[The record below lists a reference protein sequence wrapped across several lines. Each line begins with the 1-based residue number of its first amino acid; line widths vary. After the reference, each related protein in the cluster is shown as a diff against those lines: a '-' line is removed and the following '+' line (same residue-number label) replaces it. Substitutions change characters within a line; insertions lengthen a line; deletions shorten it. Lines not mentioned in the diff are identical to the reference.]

1 MSNANVAACYFSY
14 VMPLSKA
21 QAITRTIRQCCGHL
35 DELKDAVHQ
44 STGITSGMRTVLE
57 ALYER
62 GTLTVPQI
70 ARARGVTRQHI
81 QTLSD
86 RLLASGLIT
95 SHDNPKDRRSPL
107 LKLTEK
113 GAALFETVRE
123 YETQFLTGMSRAL
136 SAHDVDVALSTLG
149 ALESHL
155 AYERARVAHPSSRSR

>member
-1 MSNANVAACYFSY
+1 
-14 VMPLSKA
+14 MPLSKA
-21 QAITRTIRQCCGHL
+21 HAITHRIRQCCSHL

-62 GTLTVPQI
+62 GMLTVPQI

-81 QTLSD
+81 QTLAD
-86 RLLASGLIT
+86 RLLANALIT
-95 SHDNPKDRRSPL
+95 SLDNPKDRRSPL

-113 GAALFETVRE
+113 GTALFETVRE
-123 YETQFLTGMSRAL
+123 HETRFLTGMSRAL
-136 SAHDVDVALSTLG
+136 SAYDVDVALSTLG

-155 AYERARVAHPSSRSR
+155 ANERARVAQHSGQSG